1 MTDNQEINRQNVYD
15 ENEEFNDHELW
26 TRSVIEANYINS
38 LIDNKDILYI
48 TPYIRRTIYININ
61 GITSINI
68 INVNN
73 VDDSRVEIYY
83 TDTNYIINKDS
94 INNIKYSYYSI
105 YGENNANSILDFY
118 LF

>member
-1 MTDNQEINRQNVYD
+1 MISYYMMSYIISNNMTDNQEINRQNVYD

-73 VDDSRVEIYY
+73 VDDNGISV
-83 TDTNYIINKDS
+83 
-94 INNIKYSYYSI
+94 
-105 YGENNANSILDFY
+105 
-118 LF
+118 